1 MFANEEE
8 FNYTFMYIILNDMFW
23 AIDYLGLLIR
33 LIVSHLRNTHVNCTG
48 ANWISVSRPVIT
60 IYLSTKWKHFILYI
74 YMCDYPLF
82 LLFFPFACMQNHWF
96 GIWFVNIYTTLNWVW
111 CTMKIQQ
118 NFNLLR
124 NLNRE
129 YTGIHS
135 LPM

>member
-1 MFANEEE
+1 
-8 FNYTFMYIILNDMFW
+8 MFW
-23 AIDYLGLLIR
+23 AIEYIGLG
-33 LIVSHLRNTHVNCTG
+33 LIVSHLRNTNVNCTG
-48 ANWISVSRPVIT
+48 ANWIPVSRPVIT

-74 YMCDYPLF
+74 CVILRF
-82 LLFFPFACMQNHWF
+82 FFCVLFFPFACMQNH
-96 GIWFVNIYTTLNWVW
+96 WFVNIYTTLNWVW

-135 LPM
+135 LPMYIFIHLNSIYFVQLSNVHASVI